1 MFAVFILCVY
11 TCIFLIAFTIFFLL
25 SLNSLKLV
33 HATKSRLK
41 VLHVKVGMG
50 ARIKFN
56 HTLVVHVACKAM
68 NTDMGLGLTT
78 A

>member
-1 MFAVFILCVY
+1 LFAVFILCVY

-41 VLHVKVGMG
+41 VLHEVGMG

-56 HTLVVHVACKAM
+56 HTLVMHVACKAM

>member
-1 MFAVFILCVY
+1 MCVY
-11 TCIFLIAFTIFFLL
+11 MYLSNSFHYL

-33 HATKSRLK
+33 YATKSSK
-41 VLHVKVGMG
+41 VKVGMG

-56 HTLVVHVACKAM
+56 HTLVMHVACRAM

-78 A
+78 T